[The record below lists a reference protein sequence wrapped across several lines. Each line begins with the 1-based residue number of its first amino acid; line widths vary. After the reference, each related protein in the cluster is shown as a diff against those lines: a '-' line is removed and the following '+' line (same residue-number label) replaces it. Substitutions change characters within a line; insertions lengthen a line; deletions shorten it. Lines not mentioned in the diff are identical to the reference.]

1 LQRRPSWTRCH
12 SRCGAR
18 DEERPT
24 GAQNAQVRLE
34 RATDQ
39 GCIGRI
45 TIRQRHRS
53 HGCISTTYLAIF
65 AIVVILFAAAGILM
79 ADLARLRSGPAFP
92 SEATI
97 TPSPSAA
104 PPAPSVG
111 EATPSQPA
119 PTNTIVVELTR
130 ELAAGAPP
138 VRVSVVDQSGR
149 LTAASET
156 GTVDPSTFSFDGR
169 FGAYAEPGLPGRV
182 HIVWVGGMC
191 DSEITVTIA
200 PDLHAITYD
209 MGPQP
214 DCDSLGV
221 GRQLV
226 LDFDGSIEVPAIAII
241 DVADQAAPTAGTR
254 DYVLDCGSLGPD
266 TCQDMANGIV
276 ADSEQ
281 GSPRK
286 RVRSITFFDDC
297 GSYTVIFDDGSGVT
311 GNFDCA
317 PP

>member
-1 LQRRPSWTRCH
+1 MPTSASNGRPRSGH
-12 SRCGAR
+12 
-18 DEERPT
+18 
-24 GAQNAQVRLE
+24 
-34 RATDQ
+34 
-39 GCIGRI
+39 IGRI
-45 TIRQRHRS
+45 AIRQRRRN
-53 HGCISTTYLAIF
+53 HGRISTTYLAIF
-65 AIVVILFAAAGILM
+65 AIVVILFAAVGILV
-79 ADLARLRSGPAFP
+79 ADLARLRSEPAF
-92 SEATI
+92 SSDATI

-104 PPAPSVG
+104 PPAPSLG

-119 PTNTIVVELTR
+119 PTNAIVVQLTR

-138 VRVSVVDQSGR
+138 IRVSVVDQSGR

-182 HIVWVGGMC
+182 HLAWVGGIC
-191 DSEITVTIA
+191 DSEIMVTVA
-200 PDLHAITYD
+200 PDLHAITFD

-214 DCDSLGV
+214 DCDSVGV

-226 LDFDGSIEVPAIAII
+226 LDFDGSVEVPAIAIS
-241 DVADQAAPTAGTR
+241 DVADQAAPTAGER
-254 DYVLDCGSLGPD
+254 DYALDCGSLGPE
-266 TCQDMANGIV
+266 TCQDVANGIV

-281 GSPRK
+281 GSPGK

-297 GSYTVIFDDGSGVT
+297 GSYTVVFDDGAGVT

>member
-1 LQRRPSWTRCH
+1 V
-12 SRCGAR
+12 
-18 DEERPT
+18 PT
-24 GAQNAQVRLE
+24 
-34 RATDQ
+34 
-39 GCIGRI
+39 
-45 TIRQRHRS
+45 S
-53 HGCISTTYLAIF
+53 
-65 AIVVILFAAAGILM
+65 
-79 ADLARLRSGPAFP
+79 
-92 SEATI
+92 
-97 TPSPSAA
+97 
-104 PPAPSVG
+104 SVG
-111 EATPSQPA
+111 EAPPSPPA
-119 PTNTIVVELTR
+119 PTNAIVVQLTR

-138 VRVSVVDQSGR
+138 IRVSVVDQSGR

-182 HIVWVGGMC
+182 HLVWVGGIC
-191 DSEITVTIA
+191 DSEISVTVA

-221 GRQLV
+221 ARQLV
-226 LDFDGSIEVPAIAII
+226 LDFDGSVEVPAIVIR
-241 DVADQAAPTAGTR
+241 DVADQPVPTAGAR
-254 DYVLDCGSLGPD
+254 EYVLDCGTLARD

-276 ADSEQ
+276 VDSEQ
-281 GSPRK
+281 GSPGK